1 MQRPVVMALVWLFGL
16 GGLGV
21 WFPFISLYLDE
32 NLGLSGIQL
41 GIAIALIPLVG
52 ILAQPFWGQISDRS
66 GSRARV
72 LALIALGS
80 ACGYTLLSLPTSFVG
95 IALAIAGLALFS
107 SALIPM
113 YVSVTLALT
122 RDGNPRSFGLVR
134 MWGTI
139 GFLIAVVGFPYLLD
153 AHQAGA
159 GLVANPEA
167 GLSEPGLEIMF
178 PIAGALVA
186 VSGLIALALP
196 GGGAVSARAGAG
208 DWRVLLRHGPF
219 VRLLGFAF
227 LAYFALQGPQFLFPV
242 YVRSLGGSIDSIS
255 QLWILMLLLEIPLI
269 GFAGATLERVGARG
283 LLAIGVIAGGVRW
296 IVCGL
301 ATDLAWVYPVAVLHG
316 VVVMGLVIGGS
327 LYVDQVVPQRLRSTG
342 QGLLAMLGVSLGGLC
357 SNLGTG
363 WLRDLTDTATPYLWG
378 GVASLLLGLLVPVM
392 LPKPTRPD
400 DQASRPDE
408 QAAEAE
414 ASGLEDAEPGRG

>member
-32 NLGLSGIQL
+32 NLGLSGTQL
-41 GIAIALIPLVG
+41 GIAIALIPLMG
-52 ILAQPFWGQISDRS
+52 ILAQPFWGQLSDRS

-72 LALIALGS
+72 LALLALCS
-80 ACGYTLLSLPTSFVG
+80 ACGYAALSLPTSFVG
-95 IALAIAGLALFS
+95 ISLAIAGLALFS

-122 RDGNPRSFGLVR
+122 GDGNPRSFGLVR

-153 AHQAGA
+153 AHQAA
-159 GLVANPEA
+159 SGLVADPEA
-167 GLSEPGLEIMF
+167 AVSEPGLEIMF
-178 PIAGALVA
+178 PITGALVA
-186 VSGLIALALP
+186 VGGLIALAIP
-196 GGGAVSARAGAG
+196 SGGAVSARAGSR
-208 DWRVLLRHGPF
+208 DWRLLLRHGPF

-227 LAYFALQGPQFLFPV
+227 LAYFALQGPQILFPV
-242 YVRSLGGSIDSIS
+242 FVRSLGGSIDSIS
-255 QLWILMLLLEIPLI
+255 QIWILMLLLEIPLI

-301 ATDLAWVYPVAVLHG
+301 APDLAWVYPVAILHG
-316 VVVMGLVIGGS
+316 VVVMGLVIGGP

-357 SNLGTG
+357 SNVGAG

-378 GVASLLLGLLVPVM
+378 GAASLLLGLFVPVI

-400 DQASRPDE
+400 EQASRPDE
-408 QAAEAE
+408 
-414 ASGLEDAEPGRG
+414 